1 MLVSPTIMPS
11 TVGESVQKTA
21 DSGLYEQLFGL

>member
-1 MLVSPTIMPS
+1 MIMFS
-11 TVGESVQKTA
+11 TVGESVHKTA